1 VAATYVVERHGSQE
15 HAYAPAEFVDRFE
28 TAFPEY
34 AGAVRVEWLNSP
46 VDRDL
51 AAGRLSSHAVRGD

>member
-1 VAATYVVERHGSQE
+1 VARPCSQE
-15 HAYAPAEFVDRFE
+15 HAYTPAVFVDRFE

-34 AGAVRVEWLNSP
+34 AGAIKVEWLVSP

-51 AAGRLSSHAVRGD
+51 AERRISSHAVRGD